1 MGKSE
6 PEEIW
11 LEISGIERMIRDPTP
26 SLEESNGKVREKI
39 AQKIDLIDEEKG
51 AKLRQKG
58 KPCQGRVD
66 LI

>member
-1 MGKSE
+1 
-6 PEEIW
+6 
-11 LEISGIERMIRDPTP
+11 MIRDPTP